1 MASIA
6 KRAKEFT
13 VRQALRTVLRMLP
26 YISDE
31 TLLAYAESRLNTIEY
46 PEARTFMEHLL
57 LQGKRALS
65 EACPACRNKGAAN
78 FFVNSLLSGWDRRQ
92 AFKEQEGFY
101 PPYFFVISPT
111 TRCNL
116 SCFGCYA
123 GKYGSQSELSH
134 DLVRRILNEAR
145 DIGIFFLTISGGEPF
160 VWPPLLDIFTEFHD
174 IYFQV
179 YTNGTLLDDRLIGK
193 LAELGNVLP
202 CVSVEGFEAETD
214 SRRGPGTFRRV
225 TRVMRALKEA
235 GVIFGFSATATRQN
249 NDLVVSDEFLRYT
262 SDLGCF
268 IGWYFSY
275 IPVGR
280 GPDLELMPTP
290 EQREYR
296 RARLEEVRYRYPM
309 MLADFWNDGPL
320 IGSCIAGGTSYF
332 HVNARGD
339 CEPCVF
345 VHFAV
350 DNIRDKSLTE
360 VLRSPFFRDICRA
373 QPYHRNLLRPC
384 MVIDNPW
391 VLRTVVSR
399 HHARPTHT
407 GAEDVVTEL
416 ASFLDDYARRWA
428 AIADRSWYR
437 DYSQGRAQAVEANAA
452 GAPAAGARQP
462 DAGGRP
468 AAGA

>member
-1 MASIA
+1 MASIT
-6 KRAKEFT
+6 KRAKEFA
-13 VRQALRTVLRMLP
+13 VRHALRGVLRMLP

-31 TLLAYAESRLNTIEY
+31 TLLAYAERRLNAIRY
-46 PEARTFMEHLL
+46 PEGRTFMEHLL

-92 AFKEQEGFY
+92 AFAEREGFY

-111 TRCNL
+111 MRCNL
-116 SCFGCYA
+116 ACFGCYA
-123 GKYGSQSELSH
+123 GQYGPGDELSH
-134 DLVRRILNEAR
+134 DLARRILNEAR

-160 VWPPLLDIFTEFHD
+160 VWPHLLDIVTEFND
-174 IYFQV
+174 IYFQL
-179 YTNGTLLDDRLIGK
+179 YTNGTLLDEALIDK
-193 LAELGNVLP
+193 LARLGNVLP
-202 CVSVEGFEAETD
+202 CISVEGFEAETD
-214 SRRGPGTFRRV
+214 SRRGRGTFRHI
-225 TRVMRALKEA
+225 TEAMRQLREA

-249 NDLVVSDEFLRYT
+249 NDLLVSDEFLRYY

-275 IPVGR
+275 VPVGR

-290 EQREYR
+290 EQREHR

-309 MLADFWNDGPL
+309 VLADFWNDAPL
-320 IGSCIAGGTSYF
+320 IGSCIAGGSSYF
-332 HVNARGD
+332 HVNAKGD

-350 DNIRDKSLTE
+350 DSIKEKSLTE
-360 VLRSPFFRDICRA
+360 VLRSRFFRDVCRA

-391 VLRTVVSR
+391 VLRTLVTR
-399 HHARPTHT
+399 HQARPTHP
-407 GAEDVVTEL
+407 GAEDVLTDL
-416 ASFLDDYARRWA
+416 AAFLDDYARRWA

-437 DYSQGRAQAVEANAA
+437 DYAQGREQAAEEKVVAAQAE
-452 GAPAAGARQP
+452 GT
-462 DAGGRP
+462 RP
-468 AAGA
+468 AVRA